1 MRATVGAVND
11 RSPSAAV
18 VTAVIATVRGA
29 AVKRLDVSSA
39 GLPKPAIRR
48 RLMGVRTM
56 LAISASTVR
65 VAGQEVA

>member
-1 MRATVGAVND
+1 MRATVGAVNG

-18 VTAVIATVRGA
+18 VTVVIATARGA
-29 AVKRLDVSSA
+29 AVKRLGVSSA
-39 GLPKPAIRR
+39 GPPKPAIRR

-65 VAGQEVA
+65 VAGQQVP